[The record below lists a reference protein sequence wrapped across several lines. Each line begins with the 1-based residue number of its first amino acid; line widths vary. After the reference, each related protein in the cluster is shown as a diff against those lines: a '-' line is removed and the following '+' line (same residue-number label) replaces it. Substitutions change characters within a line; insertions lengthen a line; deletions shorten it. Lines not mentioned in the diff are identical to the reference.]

1 MEKYIS
7 MLVKETDRSTFV
19 TGLSTSFASLL
30 NQILKFITY
39 LQEAGNDGVGPIT
52 GPQTAHQLPTP
63 AYMPY
68 SGQQQNSSSL
78 TTECF

>member
-19 TGLSTSFASLL
+19 PVLSTSFASLL
-30 NQILKFITY
+30 NQKFITY

-52 GPQTAHQLPTP
+52 EPQTAHQLPTP

-78 TTECF
+78 TTE